1 MRGFRRKKLIER
13 DHSVFFFFFGWWTM
27 DGRIVIALSGD
38 ESDDEHLYSAVRWR
52 INRDYLKT

>member
-1 MRGFRRKKLIER
+1 
-13 DHSVFFFFFGWWTM
+13 M
-27 DGRIVIALSGD
+27 DGRSVIALSGD